1 MRIQKMCVTRLSLLT
16 STGIF
21 CLCVANAP
29 VASDSAEQPVE
40 LRKHGDWWLG
50 LDAGAGAI
58 HLDMPEGEVSEN
70 KFYLGVRAEYVLSPE
85 FLLGIEASGWLIQPG
100 EIEYNT
106 NPPPNNFESQIEG
119 EGLAPVLLTARY
131 YPWDDSS
138 WYLKAGAGY
147 VSHWQTHQG
156 VTERKSGSGVMLG
169 GGYDYYINQNWDVTA
184 FISYSTGS
192 AGDEDYDA
200 ITLALGFNYK
210 IRR

>member
-1 MRIQKMCVTRLSLLT
+1 MRIYDLSRLT
-16 STGIF
+16 SINIIGL
-21 CLCVANAP
+21 CLANT
-29 VASDSAEQPVE
+29 SAAFESAKEPVE

-58 HLDMPEGEVSEN
+58 HLELPEGKVSEN

-85 FLLGIEASGWLIQPG
+85 FVLGIEASGWLIQPG

-106 NPPPNNFESQIEG
+106 NPPPFNYESQIEG

-131 YPWDDSS
+131 FPWDDSG

-147 VSHWQTHQG
+147 VSHWRTDQG
-156 VTERKSGSGVMLG
+156 VTGRENGSGLMLG
-169 GGYDYYINQNWDVTA
+169 GGYDYVINQNWDLTT
-184 FISYSTGS
+184 FISYSAGS

-200 ITLALGFNYK
+200 ITLALGFTYK
-210 IRR
+210 IRRQ